1 MRNFFLSLIIIFFTT
16 QTFASIKDSIIE
28 NLKNTKNFTFSFEQ
42 NLNGKVEN
50 GNCVIEY
57 PKKIFCKYNLKNN
70 KILVSNGR
78 SLVIK
83 TSSNFYLYPIE
94 KTPLNLILNKNYILR
109 KMINSNNIIIENK
122 IVSFNFTE
130 DENEINIFFDKK
142 TFDLIG
148 WQTIDIFQNL
158 NTTYLNS
165 INKNQALKKNLF
177 KLPTRE

>member
-1 MRNFFLSLIIIFFTT
+1 
-16 QTFASIKDSIIE
+16 
-28 NLKNTKNFTFSFEQ
+28 
-42 NLNGKVEN
+42 
-50 GNCVIEY
+50 
-57 PKKIFCKYNLKNN
+57 
-70 KILVSNGR
+70 
-78 SLVIK
+78 
-83 TSSNFYLYPIE
+83 
-94 KTPLNLILNKNYILR
+94 
-109 KMINSNNIIIENK
+109 MIDSNNIIIENK

>member
-1 MRNFFLSLIIIFFTT
+1 
-16 QTFASIKDSIIE
+16 
-28 NLKNTKNFTFSFEQ
+28 
-42 NLNGKVEN
+42 
-50 GNCVIEY
+50 
-57 PKKIFCKYNLKNN
+57 
-70 KILVSNGR
+70 
-78 SLVIK
+78 
-83 TSSNFYLYPIE
+83 
-94 KTPLNLILNKNYILR
+94 
-109 KMINSNNIIIENK
+109 MIDSNNIIIENK

-130 DENEINIFFDKK
+130 DENEINFFDK

>member
-1 MRNFFLSLIIIFFTT
+1 MRNFFLLLIITFFTT

-42 NLNGKVEN
+42 NLNGKVEK

-70 KILVSNGR
+70 KILVSNGK

-142 TFDLIG
+142 TFDFIG

>member
-1 MRNFFLSLIIIFFTT
+1 M
-16 QTFASIKDSIIE
+16 
-28 NLKNTKNFTFSFEQ
+28 KNTKNFTFSFEQ
-42 NLNGKVEN
+42 NLNGKVEK
-50 GNCVIEY
+50 GNCVIQY